1 MASTLSTDD
10 EDMSDEPIRTE
21 HVDGHD
27 IDVEVEDRNA
37 PEGIESRYDPNLIRV
52 DPKTFSLGQIL
63 DMLKKGE
70 LDLSPDFQRKKV
82 WKPWQKS
89 RLIESVF
96 LRIPLPAFYFAADS
110 DGLMHVVDGLQRLST
125 IQDFA
130 QGAPEFNTLTGLQYL
145 REEQLGGLTFKTIQG
160 NLRRRLEQAQ
170 IFVHVIDPQ
179 TPIVVKYQIF
189 QRLNQ
194 GGEPLTAQEIRNS
207 ISRKRSR
214 DFLRHCVESEAF
226 QRATHGLLKDHPRM
240 ADLEAMLRCAAFRL
254 EGQLGAYDQ
263 HGSLDDFLTA
273 ATRLLD
279 SPKLVPDERLSAL
292 FLDLTRGLGNAH
304 KLFGDYTFRRWPEGT
319 RRRYPLN
326 KPLLESWTCALADY
340 QPEQVMPHKREIISR
355 LRAECAY
362 GTEYWAAI
370 ATATGNAKHVRKR
383 FQVAREILT
392 NLIK

>member
-1 MASTLSTDD
+1 MSRTPSP
-10 EDMSDEPIRTE
+10 EEESQSDEPIRTE

-27 IDVEVEDRNA
+27 IDVEVEDRSA
-37 PEGIESRYDPNLIRV
+37 PVGIESRYDPNLIRV
-52 DPKTFSLGQIL
+52 DPKTFSLGHIL
-63 DMLKKGE
+63 DMLNKGE

-89 RLIESVF
+89 RLIESIF

-130 QGAPEFNTLTGLQYL
+130 LGSPEFDTLTGLQYL
-145 REEQLGGLTFKTIQG
+145 REEQLGGLTFKTIG
-160 NLRRRLEQAQ
+160 GSWRRRLEQAQ

-207 ISRKRSR
+207 ISRDRSR
-214 DFLRHCVESEAF
+214 TFLRRCVESEAF
-226 QRATHGLLKDHPRM
+226 QRATHGLLREHPRM
-240 ADLEAMLRCAAFRL
+240 ADLEAVLRCAAFRL
-254 EGQLGAYDQ
+254 EEAVGTYDQ
-263 HGSLDDFLTA
+263 HGSLDDFLTT
-273 ATRLLD
+273 ATRVLD
-279 SPKLVPDERLSAL
+279 SPKLLPDDRLEAL
-292 FLDLTRGLGNAH
+292 FLDLTRGLSNAH
-304 KLFGDYTFRRWPEGT
+304 RLFGEYTFRRWPEGT

-340 QPEQVMPHKREIISR
+340 QPEQLLPHKREIISQ
-355 LRAECAY
+355 LRAHCAY

-370 ATATGNAKHVRKR
+370 ATATGNVKNVRKR